1 MGDSTSQDLELLMP
15 EKSEEIIIKPETI
28 EKFQTTEER
37 SRLNFYFR
45 GTESK
50 IFSRI
55 QNRSASVFSSEPSNS
70 EMTEMQ
76 EFSEETEKRF
86 PRIQNRSASV
96 FSSEPSNSEMT
107 EMQDFSEETEKTF
120 PRIQIRSASI
130 LSSEPSNSEMT
141 EMQEFSEETP
151 TRNLVSLMPENS
163 EVSKVINPFQCKSC
177 KNLQEIE
184 IAEDC
189 HEVSEIKEDT
199 NDFSNIAQRWQK
211 EISDGAE
218 YGNTGC

>member
-45 GTESK
+45 GIESK
-50 IFSRI
+50 IFSRL
-55 QNRSASVFSSEPSNS
+55 QNRSASVFSSEPS
-70 EMTEMQ
+70 
-76 EFSEETEKRF
+76 F
-86 PRIQNRSASV
+86 
-96 FSSEPSNSEMT
+96 SEMT
-107 EMQDFSEETEKTF
+107 EMQDFSE
-120 PRIQIRSASI
+120 
-130 LSSEPSNSEMT
+130 L
-141 EMQEFSEETP
+141 TP
-151 TRNLVSLMPENS
+151 IRNLVSLMPENS
-163 EVSKVINPFQCKSC
+163 KVSKEINPFQCKSC
-177 KNLQEIE
+177 KNMQEIE
-184 IAEDC
+184 IVEDF

>member
-55 QNRSASVFSSEPSNS
+55 QNRSASV
-70 EMTEMQ
+70 
-76 EFSEETEKRF
+76 
-86 PRIQNRSASV
+86 
-96 FSSEPSNSEMT
+96 
-107 EMQDFSEETEKTF
+107 
-120 PRIQIRSASI
+120 
-130 LSSEPSNSEMT
+130 LSSEPSSSEMT

-151 TRNLVSLMPENS
+151 IRNLGPHFL
-163 EVSKVINPFQCKSC
+163 C
-177 KNLQEIE
+177 
-184 IAEDC
+184 
-189 HEVSEIKEDT
+189 
-199 NDFSNIAQRWQK
+199 
-211 EISDGAE
+211 
-218 YGNTGC
+218 

>member
-1 MGDSTSQDLELLMP
+1 MMGDSTSQDLELLMP

-76 EFSEETEKRF
+76 DFSEETEKRYPRIQIRSASVLSPEPSNSEMTEMQEFSEETEKRF

-107 EMQDFSEETEKTF
+107 EMQDFSEETEKT
-120 PRIQIRSASI
+120 ISQ
-130 LSSEPSNSEMT
+130 NSDKIC
-141 EMQEFSEETP
+141 FYS
-151 TRNLVSLMPENS
+151 
-163 EVSKVINPFQCKSC
+163 F
-177 KNLQEIE
+177 
-184 IAEDC
+184 
-189 HEVSEIKEDT
+189 
-199 NDFSNIAQRWQK
+199 F
-211 EISDGAE
+211 
-218 YGNTGC
+218 

>member
-1 MGDSTSQDLELLMP
+1 MGDSTSQDLVLLMP
-15 EKSEEIIIKPETI
+15 EKSEEIIIKPKTL
-28 EKFQTTEER
+28 EKNHVTEKR
-37 SRLNFYFR
+37 SPWNFESR
-45 GTESK
+45 GRFPRTQS
-50 IFSRI
+50 
-55 QNRSASVFSSEPSNS
+55 RSASVL
-70 EMTEMQ
+70 
-76 EFSEETEKRF
+76 
-86 PRIQNRSASV
+86 A
-96 FSSEPSNSEMT
+96 
-107 EMQDFSEETEKTF
+107 
-120 PRIQIRSASI
+120 
-130 LSSEPSNSEMT
+130 SEPSNSEMT